1 MFVDSHAHLDA
12 HYYSLPVDAVIE
24 RAFDAGVSQMMVVGC
39 GLEASRNAVELARS
53 HPGRIFAVA
62 GVHPHDAGSATED
75 EIEALGRLARSPEVV
90 GIGETGL
97 DYHYDR
103 SPRKRQREVF
113 ERFLDISREV
123 DKPVVIHTREA
134 EKDTFEILRRAA
146 ALPASGVFHC
156 FTGSTELARFAV
168 DQGMFVSFSG
178 VLTFKN
184 AERLRRCARDLPLD
198 RLLIETDC
206 PFMAPSPYRG
216 LKNEPMLVSSV
227 AGTLA
232 AEKGLPLTEIAEI
245 TSRAARTVFRLPR
258 APEHTILAFA
268 VGADLF
274 VTVDDPSIAPERVL
288 GAAGRFP
295 SKKIKRVVL
304 FRGNDAEPSETV
316 AGAVREWAALR
327 RKPVVDPS

>member
-12 HYYSLPVDAVIE
+12 HYYSLPVDSVIQ
-24 RAFDAGVSQMMVVGC
+24 RAFDAGVSQMVVVGC
-39 GLEASRNAVELARS
+39 GIEASKNAVELARS
-53 HPGRIFAVA
+53 HPSRIFAVA

-75 EIEALGRLARSPEVV
+75 EIEALARLARCPEVV

-103 SPRKRQREVF
+103 SPRKVQREVF

-134 EKDTFEILRRAA
+134 EEDTFEILRRAA

-168 DQGMFVSFSG
+168 DLGMFVSFSG
-178 VLTFKN
+178 VLTFRN
-184 AERLRRCARDLPLD
+184 ADRLRRCARDLPLD

-206 PFMAPSPYRG
+206 PFMAPSPFRG
-216 LKNEPMLVSSV
+216 LKNEPMFVSAV

-232 AEKGLPLTEIAEI
+232 AEKGLPLTEIAESS
-245 TSRAARTVFRLPR
+245 SRAARTVFRLPR
-258 APEHTILAFA
+258 APEQTALAFA
-268 VGADLF
+268 AGTDLF
-274 VTVDDPSIAPERVL
+274 VTADDPSVAPEQAI
-288 GAAGRFP
+288 AAAARFP
-295 SKKIKRVVL
+295 VKKIKKVML
-304 FRGNDAEPSETV
+304 FCPRGTGPSEPV
-316 AGAVREWAALR
+316 AGAVREWAAR
-327 RKPVVDPS
+327 WRKPVVD